1 MDFFFLMIRRPPRS
15 QRTYTLF
22 PYTTLFR
29 SDRALAILSAIWSAG
44 PEDVVLLAGKGHETY
59 QESPGVRAPFD
70 DREWARFA
78 LTFQQ
83 DSRLS
88 TDTRKLSEGQMFL
101 ALKGEA
107 YDGHDY
113 LATALEAGACAAIV
127 PRHDAAVDLPQFVLG
142 DTRQAQ
148 IGRAHV

>member
-1 MDFFFLMIRRPPRS
+1 MIRRPPRS
-15 QRTYTLF
+15 TRTDTLF

-29 SDRALAILSAIWSAG
+29 SSKRPIMGRIAAERADMVVLTNDNPRAEDPREIIEQIAAGMPGAPRVEQDRALAILSAIWSAG

-59 QESPGVRAPFD
+59 QESQGVRAPFD

-101 ALKGEA
+101 ALKGE
-107 YDGHDY
+107 
-113 LATALEAGACAAIV
+113 
-127 PRHDAAVDLPQFVLG
+127 
-142 DTRQAQ
+142 
-148 IGRAHV
+148 IG

>member
-59 QESPGVRAPFD
+59 QESQGVRAPFD

-88 TDTRKLSEGQMFL
+88 TDTRKLSEDQMIL
-101 ALKGEA
+101 ALQGKA
-107 YDGHDY
+107 YDADRKSVVKGKSVSARIDRGGQSIMKQKK
-113 LATALEAGACAAIV
+113 TKEKKKNN
-127 PRHDAAVDLPQFVLG
+127 
-142 DTRQAQ
+142 
-148 IGRAHV
+148 

>member
-1 MDFFFLMIRRPPRS
+1 MPGAPRVE
-15 QRTYTLF
+15 Q
-22 PYTTLFR
+22 
-29 SDRALAILSAIWSAG
+29 DRALAILSAIWSAG

-59 QESPGVRAPFD
+59 QESQGVRAPFD

-101 ALKGEA
+101 VLKGEA

-113 LATALEAGACAAIV
+113 LATALEAGRSTATTSELQSLMGISY
-127 PRHDAAVDLPQFVLG
+127 AVLCL
-142 DTRQAQ
+142 
-148 IGRAHV
+148 

>member
-59 QESPGVRAPFD
+59 QESQGVRAPFD

-83 DSRLS
+83 R
-88 TDTRKLSEGQMFL
+88 SEEHTSELQSLMRISYAVFC
-101 ALKGEA
+101 LKKKKTQT
-107 YDGHDY
+107 YKSSY
-113 LATALEAGACAAIV
+113 V
-127 PRHDAAVDLPQFVLG
+127 F
-142 DTRQAQ
+142 
-148 IGRAHV
+148 